1 MRSLNVSDDRDTVE
15 AAIESHACEVVGPD
29 LIDATWLTNLVTM
42 DGGSMPAGRTLA
54 HILTDMG
61 YQQIER
67 RRSWVKRNRKDHYVW
82 FRGGVHTDDMA
93 KAAAVEFHGS
103 TRDNDFLD
111 PPF

>member
-29 LIDATWLTNLVTM
+29 LIDATWLASAMMM

-67 RRSWVKRNRKDHYVW
+67 RRLWIKRNRKDHYIW
-82 FRGGVHTDDMA
+82 FRGGAHTDETA
-93 KAAAVEFHGS
+93 IATVREFHDS
-103 TRDNDFLD
+103 SRDNDFLE

>member
-29 LIDATWLTNLVTM
+29 LVDVTWLTSLVTM

-54 HILTDMG
+54 HILTDME

-67 RRSWVKRNRKDHYVW
+67 RRVKVKLNRKNHFVW
-82 FRGGVHTDDMA
+82 FRGGVHTDDTA
-93 KAAAVEFHGS
+93 KGAVVEFHDS
-103 TRDNDFLD
+103 SRDNDFLD